1 MTQPTTLAPRAVTT
15 PEQQELL
22 DAESLAYELEAEAT
36 VTAALEGQVVA
47 ANIAITVLF
56 GSLLVAGGGVL
67 TAEAVSQ
74 LRAFIAQVLGG
85 IAPSMTR
92 LLADQVQRG
101 IRLGITQAYDD
112 TPGPDEP
119 VTVTDPAI
127 SHVVQDIDPRALRQL
142 EKAVSVSRVLP
153 MTRQA
158 DIDTV
163 TSTAYRSVTQAQG
176 DTRWAANRSVNAGT
190 AEVAQQAGANLLWVA
205 ERDACLHCLAY
216 SGYVTV
222 PGEVFPAELTFA
234 MKPIALAAV
243 PYPPRHPNCR
253 CRVNVWYG
261 PAGEP
266 EGMTSRQ
273 APGALAR
280 EARRS
285 VLRGWSDY
293 ASLPERLRAADLL
306 LARGADL
313 PKTVAARARAD
324 VKRGKF
330 SERHKDQLPGL
341 R

>member
-1 MTQPTTLAPRAVTT
+1 MTQPVLAPRVVTT
-15 PEQQELL
+15 PEQQALL
-22 DAESLAYELEAEAT
+22 DEESLAYELAAEEA
-36 VTAALEGQVVA
+36 VTAPLEGQVTA
-47 ANIAITVLF
+47 ANVAITVLF
-56 GSLLVAGGGVL
+56 TSLLVAGGGVL
-67 TAEAVSQ
+67 TGAAVQQ

-85 IAPSMTR
+85 IVPNMTEA
-92 LLADQVQRG
+92 LAAWSLTG
-101 IRLGITQAYDD
+101 MRLGVTQAFDQ
-112 TPGPDEP
+112 TPGPDMP

-127 SHVVQDIDPRALRQL
+127 LDVVRDIDPRAQKQL
-142 EKAVSVSRVLP
+142 DRAVSLSRALP
-153 MTRQA
+153 MTRQV
-158 DIDTV
+158 DVDTI
-163 TSTAYRSVTQAQG
+163 TTTAYRSVTQAQS
-176 DTRWAANRSVNAGT
+176 DTRWTANRSVNAGT
-190 AEVAQQAGANLLWVA
+190 AEVAKQDGANLLWVA

-216 SGYVTV
+216 SGFVTV
-222 PGEVFPAELTFA
+222 PGEVFPAELTFSS
-234 MKPIALAAV
+234 KPLSLAAV

-306 LARGADL
+306 LMRGADL
-313 PKTVAARARAD
+313 PKTVAQRARRD

>member
-1 MTQPTTLAPRAVTT
+1 MTQPVLAPRVVTT

-22 DAESLAYELEAEAT
+22 DAESLAYELAAEEA
-36 VTAALEGQVVA
+36 VTAPLEGQVTA

-56 GSLLVAGGGVL
+56 SSLLVAGGGVL
-67 TAEAVSQ
+67 TVQAVAQ
-74 LRAFIAQVLGG
+74 LRAFIAQVLGA
-85 IAPSMTR
+85 IVPDMTTA
-92 LLADQVQRG
+92 LTNWATTG
-101 IRLGITQAYDD
+101 MRLGVAQAFEQ
-112 TPGPDEP
+112 TPGPDMP

-127 SHVVQDIDPRALRQL
+127 LDVIRSIDPRAQQQL
-142 EKAVSVSRVLP
+142 DRAVSLSRSLP
-153 MTRQA
+153 MTRQV
-158 DIDTV
+158 DVDMV
-163 TSTAYRSVTQAQG
+163 TTTAYRSVNQAQS

-190 AEVAQQAGANLLWVA
+190 AEVASQDGANLLWVA

-216 SGYVTV
+216 SGFVVV
-222 PGEVFPAELTFA
+222 PGEVFPANLTFA
-234 MKPIALAAV
+234 TKPLSLDAV

-306 LARGADL
+306 LMRGADL
-313 PKTVAARARAD
+313 PKTVAARARRD

>member
-1 MTQPTTLAPRAVTT
+1 MTQPVLTPRVVTT
-15 PEQQELL
+15 PEQQALL
-22 DAESLAYELEAEAT
+22 DAESLAYELAAEEA
-36 VTAALEGQVVA
+36 VTAPLEGQVTA
-47 ANIAITVLF
+47 ANTAIAVTALALFTAGAGVITLA
-56 GSLLVAGGGVL
+56 GVA
-67 TAEAVSQ
+67 Q
-74 LRAFIAQVLGG
+74 LRSLIAQVLGG
-85 IAPSMTR
+85 ITPAMSQA
-92 LLADQVQRG
+92 LAEWSVRG
-101 IRLGITQAYDD
+101 MRLGVDQAFDQ
-112 TPGPDEP
+112 TPGPDMP
-119 VTVTDPAI
+119 IVVRDPEVRAVI
-127 SHVVQDIDPRALRQL
+127 RDIDTRAQRELDR
-142 EKAVSVSRVLP
+142 AIRMSRTLP
-153 MTRQA
+153 MTSQR
-158 DIDTV
+158 DVDSV
-163 TSTAYRSVTQAQG
+163 TTAAFRSVTQAQS
-176 DTRWAANRSVNAGT
+176 DTRWTANRSVNAGT
-190 AEVAQQAGANLLWVA
+190 AEVAQREGANLLWVA

-222 PGEVFPAELTFA
+222 PGEVFPAELTYA
-234 MKPIALAAV
+234 TKPLALDAV

-313 PKTVAARARAD
+313 PKTVAQRARRD